1 MTRYS
6 KSLLQ
11 LTAVAAAAAL
21 TSSAFAAAAVDA
33 NAEFDT
39 TYYSKARAPYTTAN
53 DTMNQGGRIEVN
65 ISSKTTVGSG
75 FVAGRGTLLLGKNA
89 SAAGID
95 DAWVQGGTASFSVK
109 LGRFEAADMAPAG
122 KDVLVIGGGGYNGQ
136 TLRGRKGDATPHF
149 AFNAD
154 FGGGVGFELG
164 VLEENTGSNVVDTPA
179 VVGPPAVPATYKKGV
194 KLGLRPI
201 VSFAAGP
208 VSAKVGFEK
217 SGLPSSKIGLAA
229 TVGFGLAGG
238 NINVNLASQG
248 KNAAA
253 GETSASNSFGVNGTF
268 GPFGAAAITGKDH
281 FGNKGNMVFVAY
293 SMPFFIDAATFTI
306 AASTGKTP
314 GALKEAGV
322 RGRVNYS
329 F

>member
-89 SAAGID
+89 GSAGID
-95 DAWVQGGTASFSVK
+95 DAWVQGGTQSFSVK

-164 VLEENTGSNVVDTPA
+164 LLEENTGSNSTS
-179 VVGPPAVPATYKKGV
+179 KSV
-194 KLGLRPI
+194 KIGLRPI

-217 SGLPSSKIGLAA
+217 SGLANTKIGLAA

-248 KNAAA
+248 KNSVA
-253 GETSASNSFGVNGTF
+253 GETSASNSFGINGTF

>member
-65 ISSKTTVGSG
+65 VSSKTTVGSG
-75 FVAGRGTLLLGKNA
+75 FVAGRGTLLLFKNG

-95 DAWVQGGTASFSVK
+95 DAWVQGGTQSFSVK
-109 LGRFEAADMAPAG
+109 LGRFEAADMAPPG
-122 KDVLVIGGGGYNGQ
+122 KDVLVIGSGGYNGQ
-136 TLRGRKGDATPHF
+136 MFRGRKGDSTPHF

-164 VLEENTGSNVVDTPA
+164 VLEENDGSNVVDDPT
-179 VVGPPAVPATYKKGV
+179 VPTFKKGV
-194 KLGLRPI
+194 KLGVRPI

-217 SGLPSSKIGLAA
+217 SGLPGTKIGLAA

-248 KNAAA
+248 KNAAV

-306 AASTGKTP
+306 AASTGKRP